1 MLEIVSWF
9 IIALFT
15 HILDCYV
22 FCKLIRKEFRFDWK
36 VLNVIIIFSVIDYM
50 IGLNYTGYNRIFKSL
65 VTNLITFLILK
76 FSYNKP
82 ISKTLIATLFIYLGY
97 AIAEAFFALIF
108 ILFKV
113 NIKFFTKSI
122 GTPIINVGIFI
133 VYLIIFRL
141 NFVLKLIRNIM
152 KWYDKNRMFNLIFT
166 TIISIVL
173 CYSIIYSIIFDSNK
187 GYSNFFILFILFGII
202 YFVCG
207 YFNQKSGNNKL
218 TIEYGQLLEYVK
230 TYEDEVV
237 DKSKKQHEYKNQL
250 IIIDNLIPKTNKKA
264 KEYLGNILNDVDD
277 VTDND
282 WLIKLKNLPSGGI
295 KGLIHFKIKKMM
307 SKKISVFVY
316 IDKDVSKKENWK
328 NLEKNLEDIS
338 RILGVYL
345 DNAIE
350 AAEKASDKQIVIEF
364 VNEKDNIRF
373 SLSNSY
379 NGCIKFDEID
389 KEGYST
395 KGKGRGVGLALVNEI
410 IAGNSLLKQ
419 TREINGKFF
428 VQNLYIKKDLNS

>member
-22 FCKLIRKEFRFDWK
+22 FCKLIRKEFRLDWK
-36 VLNVIIIFSVIDYM
+36 KILIIIIFCVFDCH
-50 IGLNYTGYNRIFKSL
+50 IGVVNNRIIKFII
-65 VTNLITFLILK
+65 TNLFTFLILQILYK
-76 FSYNKP
+76 KS
-82 ISKTLIATLFIYLGY
+82 ISKTLISTLFIYIGY
-97 AIAEAFFALIF
+97 VIAEIAFAIIFVLICKFDINYFTTGLGLLYVNIFESLVFLGIFKNRYVLNFISKIIKWYESNKLLDLIF
-108 ILFKV
+108 
-113 NIKFFTKSI
+113 KSC
-122 GTPIINVGIFI
+122 V
-133 VYLIIFRL
+133 
-141 NFVLKLIRNIM
+141 IM
-152 KWYDKNRMFNLIFT
+152 
-166 TIISIVL
+166 VL
-173 CYSIIYSIIFDSNK
+173 CYMVIYSVIFKSIFNDRELV
-187 GYSNFFILFILFGII
+187 ILLILVGIVL
-202 YFVCG
+202 FVCG

-350 AAEKASDKQIVIEF
+350 AAEKTSDKQIVIEF

-379 NGCIKFDEID
+379 NGSIKFDEID